1 MNLFLLRHGLAVDSS
16 KPGFKKDADRPLTP
30 KGKQRLWRVA
40 EAMEEMELEFEA
52 ILTSP
57 FVRAAQ
63 TAEIIAEAFEIGKK
77 LVTSDHLTPNGNPK
91 LLLEQLNQL
100 SPVPKGVLLVGH
112 EPYLSQ
118 LIGLLVA
125 GNTNVLIDLKKG
137 ALCKLE
143 IETLRCGRCATLAWL
158 LTPKQ
163 MLLMV

>member
-1 MNLFLLRHGLAVDSS
+1 MNVFLLRHGLAVDRS

-40 EAMEEMELEFEA
+40 EAMEEMELEFDA

-57 FVRAAQ
+57 FVRAME
-63 TAEIIAEAFEIGKK
+63 TADIIAEAYELRNK
-77 LVTSDHLTPNGNPK
+77 LIPTEHLTPNGNPK
-91 LLLEQLNQL
+91 LLLEELAQLEPAPRNL
-100 SPVPKGVLLVGH
+100 LLVGH
-112 EPYLSQ
+112 EPYLGQ

-125 GNTNVLIDLKKG
+125 GNTNAIIDLKKG
-137 ALCKLE
+137 SLCKLE
-143 IETLRCGRCATLAWL
+143 IETLKCGRCATLAWL